1 MLKYVDDIKNL
12 RIFMTKQERFMD
24 VLKTFETPITVSEW
38 AKRVVEHYPSIL
50 NQINSKTNEQMTL
63 KAFATTLS
71 LKVSRGEFSELK
83 VLDSEPYRRV
93 IYLPENKKKDLIK
106 EEVIKDIEP
115 IVLESKIEE
124 DLKKTS
130 DHDRYRLEE
139 LNSIC
144 TQLNKYFILDFNLHH
159 AQSLSDSKKSGR
171 HHVDNIQLL
180 TKEHSRLKKDGT
192 KKFSIEEQKAYIK
205 RVISVHMMINKN
217 IDINLTDEVLEML
230 LDRLEKI
237 Y

>member
-1 MLKYVDDIKNL
+1 
-12 RIFMTKQERFMD
+12 MTKQERFIE
-24 VLKTFETPITVSEW
+24 VLSTFETPVTVAKW
-38 AKRVVEHYPSIL
+38 ANRVVEHYPSIL

-63 KAFATTLS
+63 KALVATMS

-83 VLDSEPYRRV
+83 VLDSEPYRQV
-93 IYLPENKKKDLIK
+93 LYVPENKKKDLTKK
-106 EEVIKDIEP
+106 EVTKDVEP
-115 IVLESKIEE
+115 ILLESKIDE
-124 DLKKTS
+124 DIKKSS
-130 DHDRYRLEE
+130 DYDRYRIEE

-144 TQLNKYFILDFNLHH
+144 EQLNKYFKLDFNLHH
-159 AQSLSDSKKSGR
+159 AESLSDSKKSGR
-171 HHVDNIQLL
+171 HHIDNLQLL
-180 TKEHSRLKKDGT
+180 TREHSLLKKDGA

-205 RVISVHMMINKN
+205 RVISVHMMIDRT